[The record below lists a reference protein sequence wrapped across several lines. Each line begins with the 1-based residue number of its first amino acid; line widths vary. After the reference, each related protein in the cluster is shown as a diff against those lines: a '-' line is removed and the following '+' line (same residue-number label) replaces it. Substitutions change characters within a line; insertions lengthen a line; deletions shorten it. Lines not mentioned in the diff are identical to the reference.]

1 MEASLS
7 ASSQSDAATDG
18 RRAEAGRVRPTVT
31 FGMNCYKAER
41 WIGTC
46 LDSLLAQTFGDFEIV
61 VSDNGSPDRT
71 VEIARQYAARDPRI
85 RVLTSDHNM
94 GVSAN
99 VSKAFAN
106 GRGEFHCWASATD
119 AYHPRFLEACIEV
132 LRADPT
138 VALVTTRRRVFV
150 DDPAQGEEEPRDF
163 PGASH
168 DAAERLADIVTQFDD
183 GFAFRGV
190 WRRSMIEPFMP
201 CSSRF
206 GQDMVMVVQAATL
219 GRVVHLTQP
228 YYYERRAPGA
238 ITAKVPVHLRLPHYE
253 PTAGI
258 GCFLFHRVRNM
269 WDMWRMT
276 LAASR
281 GPVQTTRIALRLVA
295 SLLPLRGMIFCDVND
310 ATSLATGWLKTRFA
324 ARDKSGR
331 ASAA

>member
-1 MEASLS
+1 MEASLTDS
-7 ASSQSDAATDG
+7 PQTSTVPDPRRVHASVQ
-18 RRAEAGRVRPTVT
+18 RPAVT

-46 LDSLLAQTFGDFEIV
+46 LDSLLAQTFADFEIV
-61 VSDNGSPDRT
+61 ISDNGSPDRT

-119 AYHPRFLEACIEV
+119 AYHPRFLEGCMEL

-138 VALVTTRRRVFV
+138 VALVTTGRRVFA
-150 DDPAQGEEEPRDF
+150 DDPSQGERDDRAF

-168 DAAERLADIVTQFDD
+168 DAAERITDIVTQFDD

-201 CSSRF
+201 CSPRF

-219 GRVVHLTQP
+219 GRVVHLPQP

-253 PTAGI
+253 PKAGL
-258 GCFLFHRVRNM
+258 GCFVFHRIRNM
-269 WDMWRMT
+269 WDMWKMALT
-276 LAASR
+276 ASR
-281 GPVQTTRIALRLVA
+281 GPVQTTRVAIRLVA
-295 SLLPLRGMIFCDVND
+295 SLVPLRGMVFCDVND
-310 ATSLATGWLKTRFA
+310 AVSLASGWLKSRL
-324 ARDKSGR
+324 SGGGKPGR
-331 ASAA
+331 SSAA

>member
-1 MEASLS
+1 MEASLTAPPSTSTPS
-7 ASSQSDAATDG
+7 AP
-18 RRAEAGRVRPTVT
+18 RRATAVEQRPAVT

-41 WIGTC
+41 WIGTA
-46 LDSLLAQTFGDFEIV
+46 LDSLLAQTFTDFEIV

-71 VEIARQYAARDPRI
+71 VEIARQYAARDPRV

-99 VSKAFAN
+99 VNKAFAN

-119 AYHPRFLEACIEV
+119 AYHPRFLEGCME
-132 LRADPT
+132 LLLADPT
-138 VALVTTRRRVFV
+138 VALVSTRRRVFA
-150 DDPAQGEEEPRDF
+150 DDPSKSEADDRDF

-168 DAAERLADIVTQFDD
+168 DAAERITDIVTQFDD

-201 CSSRF
+201 CSPRF

-219 GRVVHLTQP
+219 GRVVHLP
-228 YYYERRAPGA
+228 KNYYYERRAPGA

-253 PTAGI
+253 PTAGV
-258 GCFLFHRVRNM
+258 GCFLFHRIRNM
-269 WDMWRMT
+269 WDMWGMA

-281 GPVQTTRIALRLVA
+281 GPVQTTWVALRLVA
-295 SLLPLRGMIFCDVND
+295 SLLPLRGMIYCDVND
-310 ATSLATGWLKTRFA
+310 ARSLVSGWLKTRFGS
-324 ARDKSGR
+324 RHKPGR
-331 ASAA
+331 PSAA